1 MSLARIERL
10 LDALGAPQ
18 RALPPCIHVAG
29 TNGKGSTVAF
39 LRAMAEAAGRR
50 VHVYTSPH
58 LVRFSERIRVAGALP
73 ADEALADLLEEVER
87 ANAGAPITFFEIT
100 TAAAFLAF
108 ARVPADLVL
117 LEVGMGGRLDATNVV
132 PQPLVSVITPI
143 SFDHMDYLGDTLAA
157 IAGEKAGIVKPGIP
171 VVVGAQPPEAAAVIA
186 ARARDL
192 GAPLFRCG
200 QEWDFAIG
208 AAGLAYRGVAE
219 RALPRPALPGP
230 HQYANAAT
238 AIAVAETLP
247 GGMRLPDG
255 ALAAGLRDAI
265 WPARLQRL
273 THGPL
278 LAALPAG
285 CELWLDGG
293 HNEDGARAIADW
305 ARDIADGTPLDLVMA
320 LRATKRAEPVFAAL
334 RPVARRL
341 ICAGNPADPV
351 AAAPEQLRDAA
362 RAVGFVD
369 AAAAPDVAAALRLLH
384 APHRVLICGS
394 LYLAGAVLAENG

>member
-58 LVRFSERIRVAGALP
+58 LVRFNERIRVAGALL
-73 ADEALADLLEEVER
+73 ADAALADLLEEVER

-108 ARVPADLVL
+108 ARAPADLVL

-132 PQPLVSVITPI
+132 PQPMVSVITPI
-143 SFDHMDYLGDTLAA
+143 SLDHMDYLGDTLAE
-157 IAGEKAGIVKPGIP
+157 IAGEKAGIIKPGVP
-171 VVVGAQPPEAAAVIA
+171 VVVGAQAPEAAAVIA

-192 GAPLFRCG
+192 GAPLFRRG
-200 QEWDFAIG
+200 HEWDFAIG
-208 AAGLAYRGVAE
+208 AAGFAYRGVAE

-238 AIAVAETLP
+238 AAAAAETLP
-247 GGMRLPDG
+247 GGLRLPDA
-255 ALAAGLRDAI
+255 ALAAGIRDAT

-273 THGPL
+273 TQGPL
-278 LAALPAG
+278 LAALPSG

-341 ICAGNPADPV
+341 VCAGNPADAV

-362 RAVGFVD
+362 RAVGFAD
-369 AAAAPDVAAALRLLH
+369 AAAAPDVAAALRLLD
-384 APHRVLICGS
+384 APRRVLICGS
-394 LYLAGAVLAENG
+394 LYLAGVVLAENG

>member
-247 GGMRLPDG
+247 GGMRLPDA

-362 RAVGFVD
+362 RAVGFAD

-384 APHRVLICGS
+384 APRRVLICGS

>member
-171 VVVGAQPPEAAAVIA
+171 VVVGAQPPDAAAVIA

-247 GGMRLPDG
+247 GGMRLPDA

-394 LYLAGAVLAENG
+394 L

>member
-247 GGMRLPDG
+247 GGMRLPDA

>member
-1 MSLARIERL
+1 
-10 LDALGAPQ
+10 
-18 RALPPCIHVAG
+18 
-29 TNGKGSTVAF
+29 
-39 LRAMAEAAGRR
+39 MAEAAGRR

-247 GGMRLPDG
+247 GGMRLPDA

-362 RAVGFVD
+362 RAVGFAD

-384 APHRVLICGS
+384 APRRVLICGS